1 MGEAK
6 RRQMVQQEVLAVETF
21 GGRVQLRWEEEAAA
35 TPLGQ
40 LAFFVEFLKAS
51 GLYERWVQECPLVY
65 ASPNAPSK
73 RDVLGTLLLSILAG
87 HKRYAHVNGIRCDEV
102 SPSLLGMDSVIS
114 NDSLSRG
121 LRAIPEVAGMAW
133 LDAQFK
139 ACYEHAL
146 KLPWILDID
155 TTIKVLYG
163 KQEGALIGFN
173 PKKPGRPSHA
183 YHSYVMS
190 GLRLVLDVEVS
201 PGNEMSACHALPGL
215 AELLERLPEDRQ
227 PWLVRGDCAF
237 GNQPALELLEQRQRY
252 YLFKLRLTKNVKKLI
267 RELFWHND
275 WVKAGQGWMAREA
288 RLKLHGWSRERR
300 VVVMRRPVKG
310 DLLLTDEQ
318 QQLALAFVEPQRAYR
333 AYEYAVLVTNLEQEL
348 LSIAQLYRDRAD
360 CENSFDELKNQWGWG
375 GYTTHD
381 LHRCRLAAKNV
392 ALIYNWWSWF
402 VRLANPKARLEA
414 MTSRPFLLYAI
425 GRKSNHAGQTHL
437 AITSLHAAR
446 DLAKACFT
454 RIHALLGQLQRTAT
468 QLAEPDCWRLII
480 EHIIALMIA
489 TKPPPRRLLLPS
501 AIGN

>member
-6 RRQMVQQEVLAVETF
+6 RKGKSEQEVLAVETF
-21 GGRVQLRWEEEAAA
+21 GGRVQLHWEEQAAA

-51 GLYERWVQECPLVY
+51 GLYEHWVEECPLVY
-65 ASPNAPSK
+65 TSPNAPSK

-87 HKRYAHVNGIRCDEV
+87 HKRYAHVSGIRCDEV
-102 SPSLLGMDSVIS
+102 SPGLLGMQSVIS
-114 NDSLSRG
+114 DDSLSRA
-121 LRAIPEVAGMAW
+121 LRAIPGAAARAW
-133 LDAQFK
+133 LDRQFK
-139 ACYEHAL
+139 RSYEHAL

-155 TTIKVLYG
+155 TTIKPLYG
-163 KQEGALIGFN
+163 KQEGASIGFN

-201 PGNEMSACHALPGL
+201 PGNEMSSRHALPGL
-215 AELLERLPEDRQ
+215 TELLDRLAKDEQ

-237 GNQPALELLEQRQRY
+237 GNEPTLELLEARQRS
-252 YLFKLRLTKNVKKLI
+252 YLFKLRLTKNVKTLV
-267 RELFWHND
+267 RELFWHSD
-275 WVKAGQGWMAREA
+275 WVKAGQGWTAREA
-288 RLKLHGWSRERR
+288 KLKLQGWSGERR
-300 VVVMRRPVKG
+300 VVVMRRPVRG
-310 DLLLTDEQ
+310 ELLLTDEK
-318 QQLALAFVEPQRAYR
+318 QQLSLAFVEPDRAYK
-333 AYEYAVLVTNLEQEL
+333 AYEYAVLVTNLEHEL
-348 LSIAQLYRDRAD
+348 LAIAHLYRDRAD

-414 MTSRPFLLYAI
+414 ITSRPFLLYAI
-425 GRKSNHAGQTHL
+425 GRQSNHAGQTHL

-454 RIHALLGQLQRTAT
+454 TIHALLQQLQQTAA
-468 QLAEPDCWRLII
+468 QLAEPDCWRLIVQR
-480 EHIIALMIA
+480 IIALMIA
-489 TKPPPRRLLLPS
+489 AKPPPRRLFMPLAS
-501 AIGN
+501 GN

>member
-6 RRQMVQQEVLAVETF
+6 RKLAVHQAVLAVETF

-51 GLYERWVQECPLVY
+51 GLYEHWVEECPLAY
-65 ASPNAPSK
+65 TSPNAPSK

-87 HKRYAHVNGIRCDEV
+87 HKRYAHVSGIRCDEV
-102 SPSLLGMDSVIS
+102 SPSLLGMASVIS
-114 NDSLSRG
+114 NDSLSRA
-121 LRAIPEVAGMAW
+121 LRAIPAAAGTAW

-139 ACYEHAL
+139 RSYEHAL

-163 KQEGALIGFN
+163 KQEGAAIGFN

-201 PGNEMSACHALPGL
+201 PGNEMSSHHALPGL
-215 AELLERLPEDRQ
+215 TELLERLPAEQQ

-237 GNQPALELLEQRQRY
+237 GNEPTLELLERRERS
-252 YLFKLRLTKNVKKLI
+252 YLFKLRLTKNVKRLI
-267 RELFWHND
+267 RELFWHSD
-275 WVKAGQGWMAREA
+275 WIKAGQGWMAREA
-288 RLKLHGWSRERR
+288 RLQLQGWSRERR

-310 DLLLTDEQ
+310 DLLLSDEQ
-318 QQLALAFVEPQRAYR
+318 QQLSLAFVEPRRPYQ
-333 AYEYAVLVTNLEQEL
+333 AYEYAVLVTNLPHEL
-348 LSIAQLYRDRAD
+348 LTMAQLYRDRAD

-375 GYTTHD
+375 GYTTHG

-414 MTSRPFLLYAI
+414 ITSRPFLLYAI

-446 DLAKACFT
+446 DLAKACFIS
-454 RIHALLGQLQRTAT
+454 IHALLGQLQRTAT
-468 QLAEPDCWRLII
+468 QLAEPDCWRLIV
-480 EHIIALMIA
+480 ERIIALVIA
-489 TKPPPRRLLLPS
+489 TKPPPRRPFMPL